1 MEWQKEPLTE
11 ALSTAGRAVVDEG
24 FTIAPEFEE
33 DNIHQFRVATKRL
46 RALLRLVEGQPG
58 VPEKL
63 PKKFRKLYQLSG
75 NIRDAQLMIKR
86 AGKAVPEVAEYVS
99 WLERQKAKAQQDFRD
114 FYDSAI
120 IVKMEKK
127 LRKIEPQP
135 LAVATLRE
143 FFAGHMAD
151 IEAILHKKG
160 LEEEDLHDI
169 RKKIKDLLYVAKVA
183 AEFWPEGL
191 EEAGVSGMLQSL
203 DDLAERA
210 GNFNDQHNAL
220 VSIESFI
227 EAEKP
232 SEATL
237 ALQQEWQEK
246 KAKSMEKLVAEIARF
261 QEESKDLKATVS
273 DQ

>member
-1 MEWQKEPLTE
+1 MEWQKEQLNE

-33 DNIHQFRVATKRL
+33 ENIHQFRVATKRL

-63 PKKFRKLYQLSG
+63 PKKFRKLYSLSG

-86 AGKAVPEVAEYVS
+86 AGKAEPEVPEYVS
-99 WLERQKAKAQQDFRD
+99 WLEAQKAAAQQDFRD

-120 IVKMEKK
+120 IVKMEKNLK
-127 LRKIEPQP
+127 KIEPQP
-135 LAVATLRE
+135 LSVVTMRD

-151 IEAILHKKG
+151 IEKILHKKG

-169 RKKIKDLLYVAKVA
+169 RKKVKDLLYVAKVA

-220 VSIESFI
+220 VSIEAFI
-227 EAEKP
+227 ADTKP
-232 SEATL
+232 TEATL
-237 ALQQEWQEK
+237 ALQQAWKEK
-246 KAKSMEKLVAEIARF
+246 KEKSMEKLVIEIERF
-261 QEESKDLKATVS
+261 GEESKELKAEL
-273 DQ
+273 